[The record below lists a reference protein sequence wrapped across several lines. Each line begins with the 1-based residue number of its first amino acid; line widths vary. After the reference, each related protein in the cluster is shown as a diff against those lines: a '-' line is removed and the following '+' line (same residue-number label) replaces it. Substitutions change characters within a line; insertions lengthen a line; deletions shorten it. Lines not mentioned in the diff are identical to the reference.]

1 MQERPGSTMRFL
13 VTGANGFV
21 GTALCN
27 ELAARGLYCRAAMR
41 NAIDGE
47 RFYASGELTA
57 HTDWRPALENID
69 VVVHLAAR
77 VHVMRDAAV
86 DPLSEFRR
94 TNVEATVNLARQA
107 VEAGVRRFVFVSSIK
122 VNGEYSPA
130 GEVFSEADAPAPD
143 DAYALSKWE
152 AEQALLRVGVETG
165 LEVVIVRPPL
175 VYGPGVRA
183 NFLQLLR
190 RVRGGWP
197 MPFKAITN
205 KRSLLFVGNLADA
218 LILCATHDE
227 AAGETY
233 LLDDGNALSSSEL
246 VAAIAR
252 SLGAPNRDF
261 AVPLWVLNAA
271 ARVLGRQAMIERLTR
286 SLVLS
291 NQKITTQLG
300 WSPPFTVDEGLRVT
314 AQWYTQRA
322 TNAIS

>member
-1 MQERPGSTMRFL
+1 MQERPGSAMRFL

-21 GTALCN
+21 GAALCD

-41 NAIDGE
+41 SARAGE

-57 HTDWRPALENID
+57 HTDWLPALENID

-77 VHVMRDAAV
+77 VHVMREVAV

-107 VEAGVRRFVFVSSIK
+107 VAAGVRRFVFVSSIK
-122 VNGEYSPA
+122 VNGEWSPP
-130 GEVFSEADAPAPD
+130 GEAFSEADAPAPD

-152 AEQALLRVGVETG
+152 AEQALLRLGAETG

-190 RVRGGWP
+190 RVHGGWP
-197 MPFKAITN
+197 LPLKAITN

-218 LILCATHDE
+218 LILCATHAE

-252 SLGAPNRDF
+252 SLGVPNRDF
-261 AVPLWVLNAA
+261 AVPLWLLNAA
-271 ARVLGRQAMIERLTR
+271 ARVLRRQAMVERLTG

-300 WSPPFTVDEGLRVT
+300 WRPPYTVDDGLRLT

-322 TNAIS
+322 TKAIS

>member
-1 MQERPGSTMRFL
+1 MRFL
-13 VTGANGFV
+13 VTGAKGFV
-21 GTALCN
+21 GSTLCD
-27 ELAARGLYCRAAMR
+27 ELAARGLAYRAATR
-41 NAIDGE
+41 STTEGAP
-47 RFYASGELTA
+47 FYACGELGAATS
-57 HTDWRPALENID
+57 WLPALEHID
-69 VVVHLAAR
+69 VVIHLAAR

-122 VNGEYSPA
+122 VNGEWSPP
-130 GEVFSEADAPAPD
+130 GEAFSEADVPAPA

-152 AEQALLRVGVETG
+152 AEQALLRLSAETG

-190 RVRGGWP
+190 RVHGGWP
-197 MPFKAITN
+197 LPLKAITN

-252 SLGAPNRDF
+252 SLGVPNRDF
-261 AVPLWVLNAA
+261 AVPLWLLNAA
-271 ARVLGRQAMIERLTR
+271 ARVLRRQAMVERLTG

-300 WSPPFTVDEGLRVT
+300 WRPPYTVDDGLRLT
-314 AQWYTQRA
+314 AQWYTRRA
-322 TNAIS
+322 TKAIS